1 VQIFTIDVLSLLI
14 PPLLA
19 FTPPFESPTSYPFTG
34 SPTLAALVE
43 SDFDALKD
51 ACTLIESLSLDV
63 EDIRTA
69 LARGHFFPA
78 EYSGNSYL
86 SAILDFVESG
96 DYPLTWSIPE
106 LIDDRE
112 RTCKEKEFGIC
123 KAALVKA
130 IVEVAGEEKNL
141 EILWEE
147 SAVEQPGG
155 RFVSRMVNWIKS
167 YVKQVNDMT
176 EQIPRDDLIIVA
188 CLSLG
193 NVCRLSKF

>member
-1 VQIFTIDVLSLLI
+1 MQIFTIDVLSLLI

-63 EDIRTA
+63 EDIRIA
-69 LARGHFFPA
+69 LARGHLFPA